1 VFSRLSPHRSQLEVE
16 ATEIRYLLDLV
27 LDLGPEFR
35 RYRSAVVWF
44 LTVLVRRFGVLL
56 DKTAKAVV
64 ATSAAG
70 GGFGGFGLPLVLTRS
85 GAALLVVAASGA
97 VVVLVTGGVVV
108 AAALGALF
116 RRLVGA

>member
-1 VFSRLSPHRSQLEVE
+1 M
-16 ATEIRYLLDLV
+16 
-27 LDLGPEFR
+27 
-35 RYRSAVVWF
+35 VWF

-64 ATSAAG
+64 AMSAAG